1 MDGQEYFYHAYTL
14 GIFKSFLDSNR
25 FIIKSN
31 RECGSG
37 RFDVS
42 IRKKDN
48 SIGFIIEFKLASSL
62 EEMEDKAQKAIN
74 QMKEKEYY
82 KELVLE
88 GVKDI
93 KEVAIVFYD
102 KKVIVR

>member
-1 MDGQEYFYHAYTL
+1 MDSQEYFYHIYTL

-31 RECGSG
+31 REGGNG

-48 SIGFIIEFKLASSL
+48 SIGFIIEFKLA
-62 EEMEDKAQKAIN
+62 ENEDEMEEKAIIALN
-74 QMKEKEYY
+74 QMKEKEY
-82 KELVLE
+82 
-88 GVKDI
+88 
-93 KEVAIVFYD
+93 
-102 KKVIVR
+102 